1 MMKFFGLLLLSVVLA
16 AFTSSPAMA
25 QSATPQ
31 AGDACSQTGTF
42 SANYITGGD
51 PDGNMMV
58 CDGSVWVAFLT
69 FNADK
74 TTSAQGEFRVG
85 VSTGLACDADAKG
98 FTRYDTAE
106 ECVQTCNGTTWACVG
121 GNSTT
126 AIESVSG
133 AAAPE
138 ITNALDNLSDVNV
151 SGVTDAECL
160 VFDST
165 TSIWGSGV
173 CGSGGGSTTV
183 IELVAGAN
191 TPSLTNDIDDLLD
204 VSISGPSNSEC
215 LVYDSGSSTWQNGT
229 CNAGATTAIETVTG
243 AATPT
248 FSNSLNDLSDVE
260 AASPST
266 NDVLLW
272 DGSDW
277 IAQSG
282 ITSDRNLKSDIAA
295 LPDSEVTKIYELSA
309 QSFRM
314 TSDPERLHFGFI
326 AQDVQTLYPY
336 LVNANEKGNLSLDY
350 IGLIA
355 PMLEAIKDLRAE
367 NEALTVRIQALEE
380 KQP

>member
-1 MMKFFGLLLLSVVLA
+1 MMKFFGLLLLSLSFA
-16 AFTSSPAMA
+16 TFPDSPAMA

-31 AGDACSQTGTF
+31 AGGACSQVGTF
-42 SANYITGGD
+42 AGNYNSGAGD
-51 PDGNMMV
+51 DGTLMV
-58 CDGSVWVAFLT
+58 CSGTVWVPFIT

-98 FTRYDTAE
+98 FARYDTAE
-106 ECVQTCNGTTWACVG
+106 ECVQTCNGTAWACVG
-121 GNSTT
+121 GGEVV
-126 AIESVSG
+126 IPLISG
-133 AAAPE
+133 ADEPVIA
-138 ITNALDNLSDVNV
+138 NSLDDLLDVNV
-151 SGVTDAECL
+151 SGVADAECL
-160 VFDST
+160 VYDSAS
-165 TSIWGSGV
+165 SIWGSGA
-173 CGSGGGSTTV
+173 CGAGGGSTTS

-204 VSISGPSNSEC
+204 VSISGPSNSQC

-295 LPDSEVTKIYELSA
+295 LPDSEITKIYELSA

-314 TSDPERLHFGFI
+314 NSDPERLHFGFI

-350 IGLIA
+350 IGLIG
-355 PMLEAIKDLRAE
+355 PMVEAIKDLRAE
-367 NEALTVRIQALEE
+367 NEALTIRIQALEE